1 VNLELLGRNLEE
13 LESLAATGRHAE
25 LDATVRRLVP
35 EYHVEPHPAERAE
48 GDPSTAAAS

>member
-1 VNLELLGRNLEE
+1 MGHYQRSLVLLDDQQQL
-13 LESLAATGRHAE
+13 AE